1 MGFAP
6 KMTLVHKDGHLI
18 NAESQDGLELFICD
32 FVEGR
37 EVELSRIPALPCSG
51 LEKFH

>member
-1 MGFAP
+1 
-6 KMTLVHKDGHLI
+6 MTLVYREGHLI

-32 FVEGR
+32 FVEGS
-37 EVELSRIPALPCSG
+37 EGELSRVPALPCRG